1 MGSTRAVR
9 PLRKAETPVEGAWML
24 ECYASDG
31 MEDSSVLEAL
41 ETITGGGDWSECL
54 TRISEWIIEAAQ

>member
-1 MGSTRAVR
+1 MGSTRAIR
-9 PLRKAETPVEGAWML
+9 SIRKAETPTEAAWML

-41 ETITGGGDWSECL
+41 ETITGGVTGA
-54 TRISEWIIEAAQ
+54 EWIMEAAQ